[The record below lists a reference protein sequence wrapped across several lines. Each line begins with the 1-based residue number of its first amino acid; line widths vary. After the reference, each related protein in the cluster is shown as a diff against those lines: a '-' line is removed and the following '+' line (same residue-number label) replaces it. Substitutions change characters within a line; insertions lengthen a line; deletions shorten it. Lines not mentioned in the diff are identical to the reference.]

1 MVQNTL
7 NTFQRLEE
15 NMLSLSFSVLI
26 DKVSPKALF
35 SGSCE
40 LMEALAIGLGL
51 SWKKYCQ

>member
-1 MVQNTL
+1 
-7 NTFQRLEE
+7 
-15 NMLSLSFSVLI
+15 MLSLSFSVLI